1 MDFLTDSTHV
11 HITTWVIGIVLF
23 LVAAFMNPASKGR
36 KIVHMVARLFYIL
49 ILISGLALFI
59 EYSSSDAMMYGLK
72 FLFGLV
78 TIGMMEM
85 VLVRSKKQKPVTMFW
100 ALFAVSL
107 FVTLFIGFMLPIGLD
122 LF

>member
-1 MDFLTDSTHV
+1 MDFLTNSTHL
-11 HITTWVIGIVLF
+11 HIATWVIAIVLF
-23 LVAAFMNPASKGR
+23 LIAAFMNPASKGR
-36 KIVHMVARLFYIL
+36 KIMHMVSRLFYIL

-59 EYSSSDAMMYGLK
+59 AYSSSDAMMYGLK
-72 FLFGLV
+72 FLFGLL

-100 ALFAVSL
+100 ALFAV
-107 FVTLFIGFMLPIGLD
+107 FLFITMFLGFLLPIGLN

>member
-1 MDFLTDSTHV
+1 MGFLTDTTHL

-23 LVAAFMNPASKGR
+23 LAAAFMARESKGR
-36 KIVHMVARLFYIL
+36 KIVHMVLRLFYIM
-49 ILISGLALFI
+49 IIITGLTLFI
-59 EYSSSDAMMYGLK
+59 EHSSADAMMYGLK
-72 FLFGLV
+72 FLFGIV

-107 FVTLFIGFMLPIGLD
+107 FVTMFLGFLLPIGLD